1 MKILSLALALII
13 APALNAYARGPYYT
27 LPRPHRVM
35 PQSHERCDTCL
46 SPFVKFTVGAT
57 FVVVGVAIIYSLT
70 QPQDDKGYSQ
80 WLKNEKKSPHRKY

>member
-1 MKILSLALALII
+1 MKILTLALALII
-13 APALNAYARGPYYT
+13 APALTAYARGPHYT
-27 LPRPHRVM
+27 LPRPHSVTH
-35 PQSHERCDTCL
+35 QSHERCNTCL
-46 SPFVKFTVGAT
+46 NPFVKFTVGAT

>member
-1 MKILSLALALII
+1 MKILALTLALVI
-13 APALNAYARGPYYT
+13 APLTTAQARGPHYN
-27 LPRPHRVM
+27 LPRPHSVT

-46 SPFVKFTVGAT
+46 NSFVKFTMGAT

-80 WLKNEKKSPHRKY
+80 WLENEKKPPHRKY